1 MFGKSLPDKKGAHTC
16 IKSCHKTGSSTMPV
30 VATATLT
37 TVNEV
42 MQTLEDRLLVCVG
55 IIVVAI
61 IVF

>member
-1 MFGKSLPDKKGAHTC
+1 
-16 IKSCHKTGSSTMPV
+16 MPV